1 MKEQIMADALVEI
14 SELNKKYVLS
24 GGFLSPQKRIVHAVN
39 DVDLQIFRGETLGVV
54 GESGCGKSTL
64 ARLMTRLEK
73 PTGGSISFKGENIYD
88 YTKEALKS
96 YRRSVQIIFQDTY
109 SSLNPR
115 KSALSMIQEPLTIHR
130 LGSAREREERALEIM
145 GRVGLKKEHANRYPH
160 EFSGGQR
167 QRIGIARA
175 IVLRPELIICDEP
188 ISALDVSIQAQIV
201 NLLSDFQKEL
211 KLSYL
216 FIAHDLSMV
225 RYVSD
230 EVGVMYLGK
239 LVERCTADE
248 IYRRPL
254 HPYTEGL
261 LASIPIPDP
270 RRRTLETSPGIQGD
284 LPNPINLPEGCRF
297 RNRCPK
303 AMELCRSV
311 EPVLQEVSPN
321 HQVACHLYGA
331 CQTGTTPEE

>member
-1 MKEQIMADALVEI
+1 MSEPILQIKNL
-14 SELNKKYVLS
+14 KKYFPVR
-24 GGFLSPQKRIVHAVN
+24 GKKGQMVHAVD
-39 DVDLQIFRGETLGVV
+39 DVSFEIPRGKTLGLV
-54 GESGCGKSTL
+54 GESGCGKSSC
-64 ARLMTRLEK
+64 ARTIIRIHDPDEGQILLDGVDV
-73 PTGGSISFKGENIYD
+73 TGLSP
-88 YTKEALKS
+88 KEMLPHRKKM
-96 YRRSVQIIFQDTY
+96 QMIFQDPY
-109 SSLNPR
+109 SSLNAR
-115 KSALSMIQEPLTIHR
+115 MTVRDIIAEPLQAHH
-130 LGSAREREERALEIM
+130 LCKNKKEEDELVFEMLEK
-145 GRVGLKKEHANRYPH
+145 VGLSHEHAGRYAH

-175 IVLRPELIICDEP
+175 IVLRPELVICDEP

-248 IYRRPL
+248 IYRKPL

-270 RRRTLETSPGIQGD
+270 RRRTLETEAGIQGD

-303 AMELCRSV
+303 AMALCSSV